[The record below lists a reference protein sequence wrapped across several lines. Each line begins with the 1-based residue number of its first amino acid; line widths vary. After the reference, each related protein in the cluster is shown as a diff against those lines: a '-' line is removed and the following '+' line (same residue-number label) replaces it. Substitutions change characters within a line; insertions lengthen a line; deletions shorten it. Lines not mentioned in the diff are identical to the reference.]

1 MKEKKN
7 NINTNET
14 EEEENNGSFGD
25 SIVSLLSH
33 FISIPIFIVLHRLLP
48 DPDWKF
54 NLDRILL
61 FVSTFTLVEMIF
73 NSLRIIVILGFIGSL
88 AWLIYGSFWGNYGFL
103 SLYQDYK
110 YMIYSMIDSPH
121 PEEII
126 ISKLKPFPNKSEI
139 KKAIDYDNPEVRNF
153 AILATKIHFQDYQED
168 KGFRTIIQ
176 CLAVFKEIKEGWNY
190 VSDPKSREYFAKA
203 SESIIHL
210 SGDCDDYSILMAA
223 CIKAIG
229 GTPRLVH
236 TSGHLYPEVLIG
248 KKGDME
254 RVNYLIKRK
263 LFRDQKGSKKI
274 NYHIDE
280 YGQAWLNLDYT
291 AKYPGGRFMNEE
303 ILGTLILN

>member
-1 MKEKKN
+1 MTDKHNDTDKN
-7 NINTNET
+7 KN
-14 EEEENNGSFGD
+14 EEENEGSFGD
-25 SIVSLLSH
+25 FIVSFLSY
-33 FISIPIFIVLHRLLP
+33 FISIPVFIILHKILP

-54 NLDRILL
+54 HLDRILL
-61 FVSTFTLVEMIF
+61 FISTLLIIEMIF
-73 NSLRIIVILGFIGSL
+73 NSLKGILIIGFIVSL
-88 AWLIYGSFWGNYGFL
+88 AWLTYGSFWGDYGFVGL
-103 SLYQDYK
+103 FKDYK

-139 KKAIDYDNPEVRNF
+139 KKAIDYNNPDVRNF
-153 AILATKIHFQDYQED
+153 AMLATKKHFQAYQDDREY
-168 KGFRTIIQ
+168 RTIIQ
-176 CLAVFKEIKEGWNY
+176 CLAVFKEINENWNY

-210 SGDCDDYSILMAA
+210 SGDCDDHSILMAA

-236 TSGHLYPEVLIG
+236 TSGHLYPELLIG
-248 KKGDME
+248 NKNDIE
-254 RVNYLIKRK
+254 SINYLIKRK
-263 LFRDQKGSKKI
+263 LFKNISDGKKI

-291 AKYPGGRFMNEE
+291 AKYPGGRFMSEE
-303 ILGTLILN
+303 ILGTLTLN